1 MAVISVRLNE
11 AEEKMVNFLSDYYD
25 RDRSALIKYS
35 LMELYEDIIDVRAID
50 EFEVKEKSGKVEYFT
65 FDETLAF
72 MKE

>member
-1 MAVISVRLNE
+1 MAVVSIRLNE

-50 EFEVKEKSGKVEYFT
+50 EFEVKEKRGKVEYFT

>member
-65 FDETLAF
+65 FDETLAS